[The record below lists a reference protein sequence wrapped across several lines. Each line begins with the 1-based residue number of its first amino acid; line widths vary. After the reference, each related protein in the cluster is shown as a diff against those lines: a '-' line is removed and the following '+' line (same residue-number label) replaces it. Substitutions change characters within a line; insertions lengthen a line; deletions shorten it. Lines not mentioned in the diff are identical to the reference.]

1 MIVRNDV
8 TQVRSAMNNPI
19 PLEYVTSFADANQAM
34 MQQLTSALLTS
45 GDSGVEF
52 SRFAEV
58 ASVQQNYL
66 AEMSALW
73 VNTLMRPATTS
84 QKADK
89 SDRRFARDQWNQ
101 SPYHN
106 FLKDMYLVNTRFVN
120 NLIERA
126 IVDEKT
132 RGRLRFFARQILD
145 AMSPANYLATNPQ
158 ALQRALETGGDSV
171 ALGIRN
177 LLQDISKGRITMSDE
192 QAFEVGRNLAVTPG
206 AVVFENELIQ
216 LIQYRPLTDQVGTRP
231 LLIVPPAINKFYVLD
246 LEPANSF
253 VRYAVE
259 QGNTIFMVSWRN
271 VTAEQGHLTWGDY
284 LELGIAQAI
293 DSTLAVTGADQL
305 NALGFCVGG
314 TLLGCA
320 TAVLAVRGE
329 KKIASLTFM
338 TTMLDFSDP
347 GEIGLLIDE
356 AGVAARER
364 MIGKGGIM
372 PGEELA
378 FVFSTLRG
386 NDLIWP
392 YVSGNYL
399 EGRQPD
405 AFDLLFWNADSTN
418 LPGPM
423 YCWYVRNTYLENN
436 LCVPGKTIQ
445 CGVPL
450 HLGQINVP
458 TYVLASR
465 EDHIVPWRTAY
476 RTTKLVSGSVRFVLA
491 ASGHIA
497 GAINPASRNKR
508 SFWIDGKLDGEAEQ
522 WLQFAQE
529 VPGSWWNDWSAWL
542 QKQAG
547 PLVPARSQLGG
558 SGFSEIEVA
567 PGKYVKE
574 RSR

>member
-1 MIVRNDV
+1 MTN
-8 TQVRSAMNNPI
+8 QI
-19 PLEYVTSFADANQAM
+19 PLEYVTSFADSNQAI

-45 GDSGVEF
+45 GDSGAEF

-73 VNTLMRPATTS
+73 VNALVAPAATP
-84 QKADK
+84 QKTDK
-89 SDRRFARDQWNQ
+89 SDRRFAGDQWKQ

-106 FLKDMYLVNTRFVN
+106 FLKDMYLVNTRYVN

-132 RGRLRFFARQILD
+132 RGRLRFFTRQILD

-158 ALQRALETGGDSV
+158 ALQRAMETGGDSV

-177 LLQDISKGRITMSDE
+177 LLQDIRKGRITMSDE

-216 LIQYRPLTDQVGTRP
+216 LIQYRPLTDQVGARP
-231 LLIVPPAINKFYVLD
+231 LLIVPPAINKFYVFD

-259 QGNTIFMVSWRN
+259 QSNTVFMVSWRN
-271 VTAEQGHLTWGDY
+271 VNTEQGHLTWNDY

-293 DSTLAVTGADQL
+293 DSALAITGVDRL

-320 TAVLAVRGE
+320 AGVLAARGE
-329 KKIASLTFM
+329 QKIASLTFM

-364 MIGKGGIM
+364 TIGKGGIM

-436 LCVPGKTIQ
+436 LCVPGKTVQ

-450 HLGQINVP
+450 DLGQINVP

-476 RTTKLVSGSVRFVLA
+476 RTSKLVSGSVRFVLA

-508 SFWIDGKLDGEAEQ
+508 SFWIDGKLGEQPEH
-522 WLQFAQE
+522 WLEFARE

-542 QKQAG
+542 RNHAG
-547 PLVPARSQLGG
+547 PLVPARSQLG
-558 SGFSEIEVA
+558 SSHFSEIEAA

>member
-1 MIVRNDV
+1 MIVHDV
-8 TQVRSAMNNPI
+8 RQVKGAMTNPI

-45 GDSGVEF
+45 GESGADF

-58 ASVQQNYL
+58 AAVQQNYL

-73 VNTLMRPATTS
+73 MNTLMLPATTP
-84 QKADK
+84 QRADK
-89 SDRRFARDQWNQ
+89 SDRRFAGDQWKQ

-106 FLKDMYLVNTRFVN
+106 FLKDMYLVNTRYVN

-158 ALQRALETGGDSV
+158 ALQRAMETGGDSV

-259 QGNTIFMVSWRN
+259 QGNTVFMLSWRN
-271 VTAEQGHLTWGDY
+271 VTAEQGHLTWDDY

-293 DSTLAVTGADQL
+293 DSALAITGADQL

-314 TLLGCA
+314 TLLGCGA
-320 TAVLAVRGE
+320 GVLAAHGE
-329 KKIASLTFM
+329 QKIASLTFM

-364 MIGKGGIM
+364 TIGKGGIM

-436 LCVPGKTIQ
+436 LCVSGKTVQ
-445 CGVPL
+445 CGAPL
-450 HLGQINVP
+450 DLGQINVP

-508 SFWIDGKLDGEAEQ
+508 SFWIDGKFGGEAEQ
-522 WLQFAQE
+522 WLEFARE

-542 QKQAG
+542 QKHVG
-547 PLVPARSQLGG
+547 PRVPARSQLGG
-558 SGFSEIEVA
+558 SRFSEIEAA
-567 PGKYVKE
+567 PGRYVKE

>member
-1 MIVRNDV
+1 M
-8 TQVRSAMNNPI
+8 SNPI

-34 MQQLTSALLTS
+34 MQQLTSAMLTS
-45 GDSGVEF
+45 GDSGADF

-58 ASVQQNYL
+58 ALVQQNYL

-84 QKADK
+84 QKTNK
-89 SDRRFARDQWNQ
+89 SDRRFAGDQWKQ
-101 SPYHN
+101 SSYHN
-106 FLKDMYLVNTRFVN
+106 FLKDMYLVNTRYVN

-126 IVDEKT
+126 VVDEKT

-158 ALQRALETGGDSV
+158 ALQRAMETGGDSV

-206 AVVFENELIQ
+206 AVIFENELIQ
-216 LIQYRPLTDQVGTRP
+216 LIQYRPLTDQVSASP
-231 LLIVPPAINKFYVLD
+231 LLIVPPAINKFYVFD

-259 QGNTIFMVSWRN
+259 QGNTVFMVSWRN
-271 VTAEQGHLTWGDY
+271 VTTEQGHLTWDDY

-293 DSTLAVTGADQL
+293 DSALTITGAEQL

-320 TAVLAVRGE
+320 AGVLATRGE
-329 KKIASLTFM
+329 QKIASLTFM

-436 LCVPGKTIQ
+436 LCVPGKTVQ
-445 CGVPL
+445 CGAPL
-450 HLGQINVP
+450 DLGQINVP

-476 RTTKLVSGSVRFVLA
+476 RTTKLVSGRVRFVLA

-508 SFWIDGKLDGEAEQ
+508 SFWIDGKLGEQAEQ
-522 WLQFAQE
+522 WLEFARE
-529 VPGSWWNDWSAWL
+529 VPGSWWNDWSVWL
-542 QKQAG
+542 QHHAG
-547 PLVPARSQLGG
+547 PLTPARAQLGG
-558 SGFSEIEVA
+558 PRFSEIEAA
-567 PGKYVKE
+567 PGRYVKE